1 MSTMNITPRRKDRTI
16 TEEQAEKILDT
27 GEYGFLS
34 LISDD
39 EYPYGVPINYVKV
52 GRAIYMHCA
61 PEGRKIDC
69 VKKNA
74 NASFC
79 VVGNATVCPRQFSL
93 DYSSAIAFGKVS
105 ICEES
110 EKLEALRKI
119 AKRFAPQFMKEADFY
134 ISKSA
139 PRTTILRFDIE
150 AVSGKAKHIIEK

>member
-69 VKKNA
+69 VKKK
-74 NASFC
+74 
-79 VVGNATVCPRQFSL
+79 R
-93 DYSSAIAFGKVS
+93 
-105 ICEES
+105 
-110 EKLEALRKI
+110 
-119 AKRFAPQFMKEADFY
+119 KRFVLRRGERNCLPAPVLARLFERDC
-134 ISKSA
+134 I
-139 PRTTILRFDIE
+139 R
-150 AVSGKAKHIIEK
+150 